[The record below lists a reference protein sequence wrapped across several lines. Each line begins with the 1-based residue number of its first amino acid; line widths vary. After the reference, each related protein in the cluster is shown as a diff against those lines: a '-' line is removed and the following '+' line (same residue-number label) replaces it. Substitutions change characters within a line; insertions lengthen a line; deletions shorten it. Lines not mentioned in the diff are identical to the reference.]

1 MGMDST
7 VGGED
12 WEVLRRFLPVGWEE
26 EARRSGALRRAR
38 GVDGAESLLRVLL
51 MHLAAGCSLAETAA
65 RARTAGLAQLSA
77 VALFKRLQASE
88 EWLRWLAAEQ
98 RKLLAAH
105 LPESVRRLR
114 AVDATAVS
122 EPGSTGTNWRVHY
135 SINLRTLQCDFFEI
149 TDFSGGET
157 ARRLPI
163 EKGDIVLGDR
173 AYSNAAGITHVVGA
187 GGDVLFRLNWQ
198 ALPLHH
204 EDGRRVNVLA
214 ALRRLKVG
222 QTQDLPC
229 WVLPAEGDAIRGRLI
244 AVRRSAAATRHVIR
258 KMELQAN
265 KKQKQV
271 SKQRRQGAQ
280 FFMIWTSL
288 PEETPADKV
297 LSFYRSRW
305 QIELSFK
312 RMKSLLGLGHLPKKD
327 PASAR
332 AWLHG
337 KLLASLLVERV
348 IQAAEATSPWG
359 Y

>member
-1 MGMDST
+1 
-7 VGGED
+7 
-12 WEVLRRFLPVGWEE
+12 
-26 EARRSGALRRAR
+26 
-38 GVDGAESLLRVLL
+38 
-51 MHLAAGCSLAETAA
+51 
-65 RARTAGLAQLSA
+65 
-77 VALFKRLQASE
+77 
-88 EWLRWLAAEQ
+88 
-98 RKLLAAH
+98 
-105 LPESVRRLR
+105 
-114 AVDATAVS
+114 
-122 EPGSTGTNWRVHY
+122 
-135 SINLRTLQCDFFEI
+135 
-149 TDFSGGET
+149 
-157 ARRLPI
+157 
-163 EKGDIVLGDR
+163 
-173 AYSNAAGITHVVGA
+173 
-187 GGDVLFRLNWQ
+187 
-198 ALPLHH
+198 
-204 EDGRRVNVLA
+204 VNVLA